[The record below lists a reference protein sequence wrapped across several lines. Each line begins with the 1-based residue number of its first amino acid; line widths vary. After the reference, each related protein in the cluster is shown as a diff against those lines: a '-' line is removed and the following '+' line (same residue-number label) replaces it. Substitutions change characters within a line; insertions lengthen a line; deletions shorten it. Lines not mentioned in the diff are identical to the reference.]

1 MECQRLRFGKSIGG
15 TETDQMG
22 NRHHLRPFHHG
33 TQKRWFTSMN
43 SSDGT
48 LTRMKE
54 VEKYGGTIE
63 KAYLHEEATAA
74 AGLFTQRSQKK
85 EERNLQQ

>member
-1 MECQRLRFGKSIGG
+1 
-15 TETDQMG
+15 
-22 NRHHLRPFHHG
+22 
-33 TQKRWFTSMN
+33 MN

-63 KAYLHEEATAA
+63 KAYSHEEANA
-74 AGLFTQRSQKK
+74 QRSYSHEEAKQ
-85 EERNLQQ
+85 EERNLQK